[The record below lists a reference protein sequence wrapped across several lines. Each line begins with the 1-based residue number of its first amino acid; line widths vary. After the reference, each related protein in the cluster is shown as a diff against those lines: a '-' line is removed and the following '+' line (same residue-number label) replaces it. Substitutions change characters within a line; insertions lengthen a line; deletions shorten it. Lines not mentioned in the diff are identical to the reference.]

1 LITTIWKEARIDL
14 EKVFEKKVFLSLR
27 VKTKDKWKNDERFVK
42 KMFS

>member
-1 LITTIWKEARIDL
+1 
-14 EKVFEKKVFLSLR
+14 VFLSLR